1 MGLCKRILTIP
12 CFIFFH
18 GSLFSVGAHAEDS
31 TRYEFDNAI
40 LMGNA
45 SLNDLQSFNV
55 AGLLP
60 GTYIVDIYIN
70 DNWRGRRELLF
81 KKDNHGDLVSCYSEA
96 FLKGVGINPEK
107 MNQTLAAHPSR
118 CGSIADWDTS
128 GKATERLNTQPA

>member
-12 CFIFFH
+12 CFIIFH

-45 SLNDLQSFNV
+45 SLNDLQSFNA
-55 AGLLP
+55 AGLLHR
-60 GTYIVDIYIN
+60 TYIVDIYIN

-96 FLKGVGINPEK
+96 FLKGVGINPE
-107 MNQTLAAHPSR
+107 NESNAGSSPFTLRQH
-118 CGSIADWDTS
+118 C
-128 GKATERLNTQPA
+128 RLGHQRESNGETQHQPA

>member
-12 CFIFFH
+12 CFIIFH

-45 SLNDLQSFNV
+45 SLNDLKSFNA

-81 KKDNHGDLVSCYSEA
+81 KKDNHGDLVREGA
-96 FLKGVGINPEK
+96 N
-107 MNQTLAAHPSR
+107 
-118 CGSIADWDTS
+118 
-128 GKATERLNTQPA
+128 